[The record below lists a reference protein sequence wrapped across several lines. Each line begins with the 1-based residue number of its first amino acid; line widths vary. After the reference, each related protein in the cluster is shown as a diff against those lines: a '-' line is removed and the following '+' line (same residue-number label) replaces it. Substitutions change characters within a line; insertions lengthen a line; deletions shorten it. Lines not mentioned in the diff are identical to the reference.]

1 MSRHLVSA
9 LLLGV
14 VLTAAS
20 YAIDLGCSCGPA
32 HGFPFAWV
40 HPYVSCSASSRL
52 VVGAEPEVN
61 RFGPVLDLE
70 SLGYD
75 IVIWGILVFFVA
87 RRYRRRKAH
96 PGCSPNGGPAER
108 FGNSGAGDGPPS
120 IRPSLSAGC
129 TVNSMADCP
138 PISTGAP
145 ITAGRVTK

>member
-9 LLLGV
+9 FLLGV

-52 VVGAEPEVN
+52 VIGAEPEVN

-75 IVIWGILVFFVA
+75 VAVWSAVVFFVA
-87 RRYRRRKAH
+87 RHYRRRKAQLAA
-96 PGCSPNGGPAER
+96 PPNGGPAESL
-108 FGNSGAGDGPPS
+108 GNSGVIGGPPS
-120 IRPSLSAGC
+120 VS
-129 TVNSMADCP
+129 
-138 PISTGAP
+138 
-145 ITAGRVTK
+145 